1 MQILWL
7 VLRRLRDLI
16 IVLVFVDTA
25 LFLILHSIPGSPA
38 ASLLGSN
45 ATDDQIAQLNATM
58 GFDRPLFEQY
68 VIWFG
73 NLLQG
78 DLGYSFSQGTQ
89 VGTAILAH
97 LGPTLVLALTTT
109 AIGILLA
116 VPLAVLTVARPTSPI
131 SRGLLGL
138 ATVALSIPNFWL
150 ALILIL
156 AFAVTF
162 PIFPVSGYVS
172 PFEDFG
178 RASWFLTLPVAV
190 AVSHQVA
197 LLVLTLRESMSSEL
211 LSHYV
216 RTARAKG
223 SNEGQVLYRH
233 LLPNSL
239 LPAVTVIANNFGT
252 LLGGVIILE
261 TIFLIPGIGW
271 LLYGGILSRD
281 YNLVLGVTLC
291 TALLLVLINLLVD
304 IVYGL
309 LDPRV
314 RVK

>member
-7 VLRRLRDLI
+7 VLRRLRDLL
-16 IVLVFVDTA
+16 IVLVLVGTA

-45 ATDDQIAQLNATM
+45 ATDEQIAQLDESM
-58 GFDRPLFEQY
+58 GFNQPLIDQY
-68 VIWFG
+68 FIWFG
-73 NLLQG
+73 NLLRG
-78 DLGYSFSQGTQ
+78 DLGYSFSQGMN
-89 VGTAILAH
+89 VGAAVLSH

-109 AIGILLA
+109 FIGVVLAI
-116 VPLAVLTVARPTSPI
+116 PLAVLTVSRPNSLL
-131 SRGLLGL
+131 SRILLSV
-138 ATVALSIPNFWL
+138 ATIALSIPNFWL

-156 AFAVTF
+156 GFAVAV
-162 PIFPVSGYVS
+162 PVFPVSGYVS
-172 PFEDFG
+172 PLDDFG
-178 RASWFLTLPVAV
+178 KAAWFLALPVIV

-197 LLVLTLRESMSSEL
+197 LLVLTLRESMSSEM
-211 LSHYV
+211 LSHYI
-216 RTARAKG
+216 RTAHAKG
-223 SNEGQVLYRH
+223 SSETQVLYRH

-239 LPAVTVIANNFGT
+239 LPAVTVIGNNFGT

-291 TALLLVLINLLVD
+291 TALILVTINLIVD